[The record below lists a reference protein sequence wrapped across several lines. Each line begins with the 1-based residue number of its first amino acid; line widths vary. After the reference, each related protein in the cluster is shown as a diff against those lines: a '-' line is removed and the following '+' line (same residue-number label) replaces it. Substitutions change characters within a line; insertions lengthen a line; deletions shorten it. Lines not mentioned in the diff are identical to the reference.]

1 MDGAVSGDRALAWS
15 PTMSTAPS
23 VRDERRSERFDVRLS
38 GTIVATDGTRHAAV
52 VRNLSFYGFMAECP
66 LDVVRGDDVVV
77 EMHGRPAVA
86 AKVAWGRDGYM
97 GGAFEAPLTSEELV
111 KLL

>member
-1 MDGAVSGDRALAWS
+1 MNLA
-15 PTMSTAPS
+15 PTA
-23 VRDERRSERFDVRLS
+23 RDERRSERFDVRLA
-38 GTIVATDGTRHAAV
+38 GTIVAADGTRHSAV
-52 VRNLSFYGFMAECP
+52 VRNLSFYGFMAECA

-77 EMHGRPAVA
+77 EMNGRPAVA
-86 AKVAWGRDGYM
+86 AKIAWGRDGYM